1 MEEKI
6 YPAKLMLFGEYAV
19 TIGGEALA
27 IPYPYYSAKWVQQS
41 EKESAYKKHLLGFCT
56 YLEQNTFSE
65 TLNVSA
71 FIKDLH
77 NGLDM
82 HSTIPIGY
90 GVGSSGA
97 VVAAVYD
104 RYAYEKTDETNLFAL
119 KELFASMENYF
130 HKKSS
135 GLDPLV
141 CYLQKPVH
149 VTSPDTLETVNDF
162 SLLSTEF
169 TIQLWDTEQSRS
181 TYKLVQT
188 FKEKLQDDGFRRVI
202 ENEYLALNAKCIKQ
216 LLPLNLK
223 NFIYTLTQLSV
234 FQLEHFQFAITNDVQ
249 RIWRYELE
257 CGKRIFKLCGA
268 GGGGFYLYFDLEK
281 L

>member
-27 IPYPYYSAKWVQQS
+27 IPYPFFSARWVQQS
-41 EKESAYKKHLLGFCT
+41 ENESAYKKHLLEFCT
-56 YLEQNTFSE
+56 YLEQNNFSE

-71 FIKDLH
+71 FAKDLH

-97 VVAAVYD
+97 VVASVYD
-104 RYAYEKTDETNLFAL
+104 RYAYEKTDETNLLAL

-149 VTSPDTLETVNDF
+149 VKSASSIETINNF
-162 SLLSTEF
+162 SLQNSEF
-169 TIQLWDTEQSRS
+169 AIQLWDTEQSRF
-181 TYKLVQT
+181 TYPLVQT
-188 FKEKLQDDGFRRVI
+188 FREKLNDDGFRRVV
-202 ENEYLALNAKCIKQ
+202 ENEYLSLNAKCIKQ
-216 LLPLNLK
+216 FHPLDLK
-223 NFIYTLTQLSV
+223 NFIYSLTQLSLL
-234 FQLEHFQFAITNDVQ
+234 QLEHFQFAITNDVQ
-249 RIWRYELE
+249 RIWRHELDY
-257 CGKRIFKLCGA
+257 GKRIFKLCGA
-268 GGGGFYLYFDLEK
+268 GGGGFYLFFDLEK